1 MSAYKEKTLSLE
13 KEMVKEILED
23 GTYREDILFK
33 KTLQREKEEG
43 VVWLSRMRGKEQ

>member
-33 KTLQREKEEG
+33 TLQREANGEG
-43 VVWLSRMRGKEQ
+43 RGNCLA

>member
-33 KTLQREKEEG
+33 KTLQREANGEG
-43 VVWLSRMRGKEQ
+43 RGNCLA